1 MKLPIWLLIFFH
13 RRIED
18 LPTHHLLKK
27 SLVCKGLLDLAEKIE
42 PGMSKWRG
50 QILFE
55 LQSTSVLLAQRA
67 IDEGKMEKSKA
78 MVIRQ

>member
-1 MKLPIWLLIFFH
+1 MIFTIYFFI
-13 RRIED
+13 RQYD

-55 LQSTSVLLAQRA
+55 LQSSSVLLAQRA
-67 IDEGKMEKSKA
+67 VEEGKMEKSKA
-78 MVIRQ
+78 MV